1 MWEIDLISY
10 EGARDKRVIESTRI
24 EVVLAEVKVLIE
36 KFRVVKITDL
46 DRKKYEPNIV
56 IQDGS
61 LHE

>member
-10 EGARDKRVIESTRI
+10 EGVKDKRVIESKRI

-46 DRKKYEPNIV
+46 DRKKYEPNV
-56 IQDGS
+56 VTQDGTV
-61 LHE
+61 HE